1 MRLKKVKGA
10 NEIISDGVDG
20 YLIKDRNEDE
30 MIEKISDL
38 INDENLRKSLGKN
51 AKAKSKEYSGDIV
64 LEKWNK
70 LIKKRK

>member
-1 MRLKKVKGA
+1 
-10 NEIISDGVDG
+10 
-20 YLIKDRNEDE
+20 

-51 AKAKSKEYSGDIV
+51 AKTKSKEYSGDIV